1 MSPTTKSQAAD
12 APRTVDDEG
21 EQHATPVDLA
31 VVPANAPVVVH
42 ASRGDGLTAGT
53 PEGPRRSVATVA
65 RSNLWPVLRLTF
77 SLLGS
82 GLWGALKG
90 FFIFGC
96 AGLALALAFVLAP
109 LWLGSTRGPP
119 WLDMLSLLLMPLSL
133 AVTGGYAMMLH
144 GGASR
149 LGEEAEK
156 RGWLGYLYAVIK
168 PAAQQLAGRLRNK
181 GSLSRKELLRAVKE
195 SVAERA
201 GGPSSPS
208 TAASRLGGLERFFM
222 EQSYRV
228 LGAIA
233 VRAVVASPDGA
244 TAVRELE
251 SLAIERLQVAL
262 VERLEDLFLVQQI
275 LALGVG
281 LLVAAIPLFILL
293 MLS

>member
-1 MSPTTKSQAAD
+1 MSTATKTEGARAEAAEQSAAPSGEVAAPLNELVAVQAPPGD
-12 APRTVDDEG
+12 APT
-21 EQHATPVDLA
+21 AT
-31 VVPANAPVVVH
+31 APK
-42 ASRGDGLTAGT
+42 S
-53 PEGPRRSVATVA
+53 PRRSAVSAA
-65 RSNLWPVLRLTF
+65 LSNLWPVLRVTF

-96 AGLALALAFVLAP
+96 VGLALALAFVLAP
-109 LWLGSTRGPP
+109 LWLGSARGPP
-119 WLDMLSLLLMPLSL
+119 WLDMLSLVLMPLSL
-133 AVTGGYAMMLH
+133 AVTGGYAMMLR

-168 PAAQQLAGRLRNK
+168 PAARQLAGRLRSK
-181 GSLSRKELLRAVKE
+181 GTLSRKELLRAVKE

-201 GGPSSPS
+201 SGPSAPS
-208 TAASRLGGLERFFM
+208 TVASRLGGLERFFM

-262 VERLEDLFLVQQI
+262 VERLEDLFLVQQV

-281 LLVAAIPLFILL
+281 LLVGAIPLFILL
-293 MLS
+293 LLS

>member
-1 MSPTTKSQAAD
+1 MSTATKTEGARAEAAEQSAAPSGEVAAPLNELVAVQAPPGD
-12 APRTVDDEG
+12 APT
-21 EQHATPVDLA
+21 AT
-31 VVPANAPVVVH
+31 APK
-42 ASRGDGLTAGT
+42 S
-53 PEGPRRSVATVA
+53 PRRSAVSAA
-65 RSNLWPVLRLTF
+65 LSNLWPVLRVTF

-96 AGLALALAFVLAP
+96 VGLALALAFVLAP
-109 LWLGSTRGPP
+109 LWLGSARGPP
-119 WLDMLSLLLMPLSL
+119 WLDMLSLVLMPLSL
-133 AVTGGYAMMLH
+133 AVTGGYAMMLR

-149 LGEEAEK
+149 LGAEAEK

-168 PAAQQLAGRLRNK
+168 PAARQLAGRLRSK
-181 GSLSRKELLRAVKE
+181 GTLSRKELLRAVKE

-201 GGPSSPS
+201 SEPSAPS
-208 TAASRLGGLERFFM
+208 TVASRLGGLERFFM

-233 VRAVVASPDGA
+233 VRAVVASPDSA

-262 VERLEDLFLVQQI
+262 VERLEDLFLVQQV

-281 LLVAAIPLFILL
+281 LLVGAIPLFILL
-293 MLS
+293 LLS

>member
-1 MSPTTKSQAAD
+1 MSTATKTEGARAEATEQSAAPSGEVATPLNELVAVQAPPGD
-12 APRTVDDEG
+12 APT
-21 EQHATPVDLA
+21 AT
-31 VVPANAPVVVH
+31 APK
-42 ASRGDGLTAGT
+42 S
-53 PEGPRRSVATVA
+53 PRRSAVSAA
-65 RSNLWPVLRLTF
+65 LSNLWPVLSVTF

-96 AGLALALAFVLAP
+96 VGLALALAFVLAP
-109 LWLGSTRGPP
+109 LWLGSARGPP
-119 WLDMLSLLLMPLSL
+119 WLDMLSLVLMPLSL
-133 AVTGGYAMMLH
+133 AVTGGYAMMLR

-168 PAAQQLAGRLRNK
+168 PAARQLAGRLRSK
-181 GSLSRKELLRAVKE
+181 GTLSRKELLRAVKE

-201 GGPSSPS
+201 SEPSAPS
-208 TAASRLGGLERFFM
+208 TVASRPGGLERFFM

-262 VERLEDLFLVQQI
+262 VERLEDLFLVQQV

-281 LLVAAIPLFILL
+281 LLVGAIPLFILL
-293 MLS
+293 LLS

>member
-1 MSPTTKSQAAD
+1 MSPATKTEGARAEDLEQRAAPSDEVEAPSNELVAVQAPLGD
-12 APRTVDDEG
+12 AP
-21 EQHATPVDLA
+21 
-31 VVPANAPVVVH
+31 
-42 ASRGDGLTAGT
+42 TAAA
-53 PEGPRRSVATVA
+53 PEGPSRSVAAVA
-65 RSNLWPVLRLTF
+65 RSSLWPVLSVTF

-90 FFIFGC
+90 LFIFGC
-96 AGLALALAFVLAP
+96 VGLALALAFVLAP

-119 WLDMLSLLLMPLSL
+119 WLDLLCLVLTPLSL
-133 AVTGGYAMMLH
+133 ALAGGYAMMLH

-168 PAAQQLAGRLRNK
+168 PAAQQLAGRLRSK
-181 GSLSRKELLRAVKE
+181 GPLSRKELLRAVKQ

-208 TAASRLGGLERFFM
+208 TVASRLGGLERFLM

-281 LLVAAIPLFILL
+281 LLVGAIPLFILL
-293 MLS
+293 LLS

>member
-1 MSPTTKSQAAD
+1 MSSATKTDGARAEDLEERAAPSAEVEAPSNALVAVQEPLGD
-12 APRTVDDEG
+12 AP
-21 EQHATPVDLA
+21 AA
-31 VVPANAPVVVH
+31 V
-42 ASRGDGLTAGT
+42 T
-53 PEGPRRSVATVA
+53 PESPRRSVATVA

-96 AGLALALAFVLAP
+96 VGLALALAFVLAP
-109 LWLGSTRGPP
+109 LWLGSARGPP

-168 PAAQQLAGRLRNK
+168 PAAQQLAGRLRSK
-181 GSLSRKELLRAVKE
+181 GPLSRKELLRAVKQ

-208 TAASRLGGLERFFM
+208 TVASRLGGLERFFM

-233 VRAVVASPDGA
+233 VRAVLASPDGA

-262 VERLEDLFLVQQI
+262 VETLEDLFLVQQI

-281 LLVAAIPLFILL
+281 LLVAAIPLVILL
-293 MLS
+293 LLS